1 MPRSYLF
8 RLDLVDDYLS
18 SSGPLLII
26 TADGTENGFVSLAI
40 SNCRGSCRWGYH
52 DYPLIIIN
60 ISGCNGCPG
69 ANVADDI
76 VNAIIHNAVGDH
88 RALLGLTGIIHDD
101 NLNFLAQHTTGS
113 VDLLNKSMHPLL
125 NHLTVLGER
134 SGVWSGDGESDF
146 LCLGN
151 PRHSQ
156 THRQTQCCSDG
167 CKTIFH
173 TILLVLIFPEVENS
187 KLDKHTAQHPSGFLM
202 NLETC
207 SEQISGW
214 LVISSVRSEERR
226 VG

>member
-1 MPRSYLF
+1 
-8 RLDLVDDYLS
+8 
-18 SSGPLLII
+18 
-26 TADGTENGFVSLAI
+26 
-40 SNCRGSCRWGYH
+40 
-52 DYPLIIIN
+52 
-60 ISGCNGCPG
+60 
-69 ANVADDI
+69 
-76 VNAIIHNAVGDH
+76 
-88 RALLGLTGIIHDD
+88 
-101 NLNFLAQHTTGS
+101 
-113 VDLLNKSMHPLL
+113 MHPLL

-214 LVISSVRSEERR
+214 LVISSVCAIKCMAGGAGHGLIGLEQCANHFLGTGHALGLSNREI
-226 VG
+226 G